1 MIMPKTITTEMSRHV
16 YSVTAF
22 FAGAQVD
29 QLVELAFEQQPNL
42 REAYDALKMTDYMF
56 DLLIFDKPE
65 SLVRVHCMLGIF
77 RSAMKLLQENPDDF
91 DDAHVNACIS
101 VYEHLQSE
109 EPRLFEVFD
118 FSWVKDIDVDLY
130 RDEFDAGVL
139 TLEHRNHVK
148 ALYLLILEL
157 AIQFI
162 DDYEEDYQLTLPQ
175 INPTSLN

>member
-1 MIMPKTITTEMSRHV
+1 MIIPKTITPQMSRHV
-16 YSVTAF
+16 FSVTAF

-42 REAYDALKMTDYMF
+42 KEAYDALSLTDYMF

-65 SLVRVHCMLGIF
+65 SLVKVHRMLGIF
-77 RSAMKLLQENPDDF
+77 RSAMKLLQDNPDCF
-91 DDAHVNACIS
+91 DDEHVEACIS

-109 EPRLFEVFD
+109 EPRLFEIFD
-118 FSWVKDIDVDLY
+118 FEWVKTLDIDLY

-139 TLEHRNHVK
+139 THDHRNHVK
-148 ALYLLILEL
+148 ALYLLIIDL

-162 DDYEEDYQLTLPQ
+162 DDYEEDYQLTLPH
-175 INPTSLN
+175 IEPTSLN